1 MARRTR
7 NGHRTAET
15 GRTRLLARWRTAA
28 PEAEAQLLAAVHRE
42 LRRIAA
48 AYMRRERR
56 DHSLQPTALVN
67 EAYLRLTGQREVTW
81 EGRAHFFGIAAR
93 VIRRILVDHARRR
106 RAAKRPG
113 GRATVPASNIAN
125 PSTKRAV
132 DVLALHEALEQ
143 LALLDARQAEEIVE
157 LRYFGGLTEKE
168 VATMKNLSPATVRRD
183 VATAR
188 FWLGR
193 RMRGL

>member
-1 MARRTR
+1 MNNEPRKPDV
-7 NGHRTAET
+7 
-15 GRTRLLARWRTAA
+15 TRLLARWRTAA
-28 PEAEAQLLAAVHRE
+28 PESEAQLLAAVHHE

-67 EAYLRLTGQREVTW
+67 EAYLRLAGQRGLAW

-93 VIRRILVDHARRR
+93 IMRQVLVDHARRR
-106 RAAKRPG
+106 LAAKRPG
-113 GRATVPASNIAN
+113 GRTTVPASRIAD
-125 PSTKRAV
+125 PSANRDI

-143 LALLDARQAEEIVE
+143 LAALDARQAEIVE
-157 LRYFGGLTEKE
+157 LRYFGGLTEEE

-188 FWLGR
+188 FWLGQ
-193 RMRGL
+193 RMRSL